1 MISDRIKRVAFIKTI
16 GTKTEYRYNSDNCLS
31 HDARCG
37 CDFFYVKNLARVSKI
52 TYFVWSSNK
61 FLGFF

>member
-31 HDARCG
+31 HDARCV
-37 CDFFYVKNLARVSKI
+37 CNFFYVKTLARVSKI
-52 TYFVWSSNK
+52 TYFV
-61 FLGFF
+61 